1 MKIDIHP
8 LTHDPTSAWKE
19 LSKSQRVIKINTK
32 PPAVDVP
39 SNKVRVVCM
48 SDTHSLT
55 HHIKFDIPDGDIF
68 IHAGDFTRCGKLDE
82 VVDFNE
88 WLSKFILPS
97 IPSSRPSPP
106 T

>member
-8 LTHDPTSAWKE
+8 LTEDPTRAWKE
-19 LSKSQRVIKINTK
+19 ISKTQRVIKINTK
-32 PPAVDVP
+32 APGAEVP

-55 HHIKFDIPDGDIF
+55 HHIKFDIPEGDVF

-82 VVDFNE
+82 VIDFNN
-88 WLSKFILPS
+88 WLGEY
-97 IPSSRPSPP
+97 
-106 T
+106 